1 MEENKK
7 EEPYPMK
14 VIIIGD
20 GKVIKNIIKRQKKK
34 LGR

>member
-7 EEPYPMK
+7 EETKPMK
-14 VIIIGD
+14 VIINED
-20 GKVIKNIIKRQKKK
+20 GKVIKNIIKKKKKK

>member
-7 EEPYPMK
+7 DDPYPMK

-20 GKVIKNIIKRQKKK
+20 GKVIKNINKR
-34 LGR
+34 